1 MEVKLFDK
9 EKDTNLRQS
18 NFLIEARYKLTLH
31 EFRIIT
37 VIMSM
42 VSQNDQD
49 FKEYRIDLGD
59 VKKLI
64 QDINKLKTKN
74 ESIIIELKKATK
86 GLLSKPLIIIT
97 GNEAIQMNWI
107 SSAKYEKGKSYVSI
121 KLDPELKPY
130 LLKIRSNYTDFELQ
144 ELLSLKSFYSAK
156 IYELMKQFFPNIP
169 KRKFKI
175 EELQQILGC
184 NYPKYGNFKERVL
197 KSAIMEINNK
207 TALTIDFE
215 EKKEGKKITDIVFNI
230 RGKNDFRQLPAEND
244 NQEKKDKKAR
254 KDEGN
259 EKKEDKEK
267 QDNKLETL
275 DEARKYF
282 SDKGFKSNPEKFF
295 NFYEAKEWKGIKK
308 RSATAD
314 NWELN
319 FKERNPDLYKIT
331 LNSANSDSTV
341 ALNEP
346 ISINNNDPLWLKL
359 SNLLN
364 NDFDKEVFDKWLS
377 KLNFVHEKD
386 GIITL
391 ATETKF
397 LRDWIKREYSNSILS
412 SFQKLQENLKAV
424 KIVNIELQIN

>member
-64 QDINKLKTKN
+64 QDVNKLQTKN
-74 ESIIIELKKATK
+74 ESIITELKKATK
-86 GLLSKPLIIIT
+86 GLLSKPLIIIS
-97 GNEAIQMNWI
+97 GNETIQMNWI

-184 NYPKYGNFKERVL
+184 DYPKYGNFKERVL
-197 KSAIMEINNK
+197 KSSVIEINNK

-230 RGKNDFRQLPAEND
+230 RGKNASGRLPAEDN
-244 NQEKKDKKAR
+244 NQENKDKKAI
-254 KDEGN
+254 KDDQN
-259 EKKEDKEK
+259 
-267 QDNKLETL
+267 NKLENIEDVKKYFLDKVYKSDPELFWLKKGKRTKL
-275 DEARKYF
+275 KDRVDEADAWEYNHKNMF
-282 SDKGFKSNPEKFF
+282 PEKH
-295 NFYEAKEWKGIKK
+295 
-308 RSATAD
+308 
-314 NWELN
+314 
-319 FKERNPDLYKIT
+319 KIT
-331 LNSANSDSTV
+331 LNASSSESTGV
-341 ALNEP
+341 INDT
-346 ISINNNDPLWLKL
+346 IKINNDDPLWLKL
-359 SNLLN
+359 SKVLK
-364 NDFDKEVFDKWLS
+364 NDFKQEVYDTWLK
-377 KLNFVHEKD
+377 KLNFVSIKD
-386 GIITL
+386 GKMTL

-397 LRDWIKREYSNSILS
+397 LRDWIKREHLESLKF
-412 SFQKLQENLKAV
+412 SFQQAEESLKS
-424 KIVNIELQIN
+424 INIIYLELQINN